1 MTDKSPINPGKVE
14 WSGENPGIY
23 LRDEPEGPWIT
34 LAVFGR
40 VVVSPHGRG
49 HFLLLLERPDEA
61 TGLPDVANVLLT
73 DNDLMMDYI
82 LRDFVS
88 KFPTFRDRAGLTAMT
103 RLQLESVK
111 TSGDAHSAY
120 TETVAGG
127 DVEIM
132 LTWREF
138 GEPFAVDV
146 DKDQS
151 ATGEHQMYSLFVE
164 AGSAEITV
172 NGRVLK
178 GNVYPR
184 QFFGRPMSSAF
195 LAFSETWL
203 SD

>member
-1 MTDKSPINPGKVE
+1 MADKSPINPGKVE

-40 VVVSPHGRG
+40 IVVSPHGKG

-61 TGLPDVANVLLT
+61 KGMPDVANVLLT
-73 DNDLMMDYI
+73 DNDAMMDYI

-103 RLQLESVK
+103 RLPIK
-111 TSGDAHSAY
+111 NIATSGDTHSTY
-120 TETVAGG
+120 TETVNSG
-127 DVEIM
+127 DVEIT
-132 LTWREF
+132 LTWREL
-138 GEPFAVDV
+138 GKSFAVDV

-164 AGSAEITV
+164 AGSAEIVV

-184 QFFGRPMSSAF
+184 QFFGSPMSSAF

-203 SD
+203 SH

>member
-1 MTDKSPINPGKVE
+1 MAEKNPINTGRVE

-40 VVVSPHGRG
+40 IVVSPHGRG

-61 TGLPDVANVLLT
+61 KGMPDVANVLMT
-73 DNDLMMDYI
+73 DNDSMMDYI

-88 KFPTFRDRAGLTAMT
+88 KFPTFRGRAGLTAMT
-103 RLQLESVK
+103 RLPVENVSA
-111 TSGDAHSAY
+111 SGDTHTTY
-120 TETVAGG
+120 QETVTGG
-127 DVEIM
+127 GVEIA
-132 LTWREF
+132 LTWREL
-138 GEPFAVDV
+138 GLPFAVDV
-146 DKDQS
+146 GEDQS

-203 SD
+203 SH